1 MCYSLH
7 VHVVSFFRFYRG
19 AEGRVSSFSCTNA
32 TVSLPKLAFK
42 SAQTETEFLLLL
54 ICLLHLRFQINKF
67 KDALAKHGPE
77 RCSLGPARGLEE
89 SELMALA
96 ANKDLQF
103 TYEKPDLV
111 PLAEAI
117 AKEAAAPGGPWFPLP
132 VSATQ
137 LLLTQGPE
145 NNSLLSSGR

>member
-1 MCYSLH
+1 LRS
-7 VHVVSFFRFYRG
+7 
-19 AEGRVSSFSCTNA
+19 
-32 TVSLPKLAFK
+32 
-42 SAQTETEFLLLL
+42 
-54 ICLLHLRFQINKF
+54 RFQIKKF

-103 TYEKPDLV
+103 TYEKLDLV

-117 AKEAAAPGGPWFPLP
+117 AKEAPAPGGPCVRDRLIH
-132 VSATQ
+132 S
-137 LLLTQGPE
+137 
-145 NNSLLSSGR
+145 